1 MHLTLPKE
9 LGRRSVLRRKKSEIA
24 VAADGMH
31 IFLHHIVFG
40 NRVHELR
47 RRCVGLVVATL
58 VKWDARKIDIK
69 TEIAIHNLEYTTR
82 ASVNLS
88 LSVVCSAVKGAFVL
102 DCMGFFYQSSSW
114 HSVALLT
121 SAMQVRYSGVFSVVK
136 VGISDDASRYW
147 PRGLTQVD
155 FRLFFSESENHLT

>member
-31 IFLHHIVFG
+31 MCLHHIVFG

-58 VKWDARKIDIK
+58 VK
-69 TEIAIHNLEYTTR
+69 
-82 ASVNLS
+82 
-88 LSVVCSAVKGAFVL
+88 
-102 DCMGFFYQSSSW
+102 
-114 HSVALLT
+114 
-121 SAMQVRYSGVFSVVK
+121 
-136 VGISDDASRYW
+136 
-147 PRGLTQVD
+147 
-155 FRLFFSESENHLT
+155 